1 VIVCV
6 YVAFSFVLAV
16 GCTFKRT
23 NFFVRELFKVGSES
37 IQLERK
43 RKFGFIKDVFDEDD
57 GEKTREALSWLQV
70 RYY

>member
-1 VIVCV
+1 VKAIICR
-6 YVAFSFVLAV
+6 
-16 GCTFKRT
+16 K
-23 NFFVRELFKVGSES
+23 LFKVGSEG

-70 RYY
+70 AKCDNTACNKICYFN